1 MTRQETKEFKLM
13 VGRLMLWM
21 EDANRRLAE
30 LEGRGQGSKA
40 NEVVRGRIPS
50 QKLGEPL
57 WVDPKWPGF

>member
-13 VGRLMLWM
+13 VGRLMIWM
-21 EDANRRLAE
+21 EDTNRRLAE